1 MFYLTKTSKCPKTR
15 YKIWHLIRTN
25 NQSKMVG
32 KRVTKS
38 RTNEEMVFSDG
49 LLIFKS
55 NCEDGEKFTKEEMV
69 FSDGNNKKKIIL
81 S

>member
-1 MFYLTKTSKCPKTR
+1 M
-15 YKIWHLIRTN
+15 
-25 NQSKMVG
+25 
-32 KRVTKS
+32 
-38 RTNEEMVFSDG
+38 
-49 LLIFKS
+49 S